1 MYLVEFLQRVA
12 KKSNA
17 GTIIYLILNILIIT
31 YLFSDGF
38 NDPEGFLFGIAAYAV
53 SLAVALSPVGE
64 FILRLVTGCRDISTD
79 REAERLQALFKEV
92 HSEVKKKYPELP
104 DDIKLFVNDNPSP
117 NAFAIGRK
125 TVCLNKGILGFSDE
139 QIKGIFAHELAH
151 LAHKDTDLL
160 LVITIG
166 NFIITAIFFITRVFL
181 RLTGTLVAI
190 VNESFGAW
198 ITTVL
203 LDLVLVAA
211 MALWT
216 KLGVLLVMYSSRQNE
231 YEADK
236 LAAETG
242 YGENLI
248 SALTELKKYDIAE
261 KGILASLAA
270 SHPDTEDRIAKLK
283 QLLAGGV

>member
-1 MYLVEFLQRVA
+1 MYLIEFLQRVV
-12 KKSNA
+12 KKSNT
-17 GTIIYLILNILIIT
+17 GTIAYLILNILIIT

-38 NDPEGFLFGIAAYAV
+38 TDPEGFLFGIVAYAV

-64 FILRLVTGCRDISTD
+64 SVLRMITGCRDISANP
-79 REAERLQALFKEV
+79 EAERLQTLFREV
-92 HSEVKKKYPELP
+92 HAEIKKKYPELP
-104 DDIKLFVNDNPSP
+104 DNIKLFINNDPSP

-125 TVCLNKGILGFSDE
+125 TVCLNKGILGFTDE

-151 LAHKDTDLL
+151 LAHKDTDML

-166 NFIITAIFFITRVFL
+166 NFIITAIFFITRIFL
-181 RLTGTLVAI
+181 RFTGTIVALA
-190 VNESFGAW
+190 NESIGAW
-198 ITTVL
+198 ITTVF
-203 LDLVLVAA
+203 LDFFLAA
-211 MALWT
+211 IMALWT